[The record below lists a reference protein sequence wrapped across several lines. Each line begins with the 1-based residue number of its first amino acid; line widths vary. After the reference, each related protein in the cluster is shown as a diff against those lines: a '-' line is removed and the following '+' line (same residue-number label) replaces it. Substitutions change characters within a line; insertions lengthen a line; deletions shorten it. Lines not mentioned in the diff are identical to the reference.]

1 MANNFNPV
9 WEYADFNWFTY
20 IIAFMINCV
29 TQTFFDCRIW
39 VVKKTIRLCFVRKF
53 DYMFL
58 NWGYYQDD
66 SKIFFHGILQIV
78 KRDSSDREDIIRIER
93 KNIKIS
99 CLYKNT
105 CNI

>member
-1 MANNFNPV
+1 
-9 WEYADFNWFTY
+9 
-20 IIAFMINCV
+20 
-29 TQTFFDCRIW
+29 
-39 VVKKTIRLCFVRKF
+39 
-53 DYMFL
+53 MFL